1 MGKENG
7 HVQAY
12 SPNGPTHF
20 GEKPVHDENRHR
32 VKLRYAHKILRPT
45 ASKLIKGCRA
55 GLCGGTPHLLMTFQT
70 ALGQMQGCADFI
82 CIRNHPT

>member
-1 MGKENG
+1 MLKSRCFVTADIFRGFMVSLYLMGKEKG

-32 VKLRYAHKILRPT
+32 VKLRLR
-45 ASKLIKGCRA
+45 A
-55 GLCGGTPHLLMTFQT
+55 
-70 ALGQMQGCADFI
+70 
-82 CIRNHPT
+82 